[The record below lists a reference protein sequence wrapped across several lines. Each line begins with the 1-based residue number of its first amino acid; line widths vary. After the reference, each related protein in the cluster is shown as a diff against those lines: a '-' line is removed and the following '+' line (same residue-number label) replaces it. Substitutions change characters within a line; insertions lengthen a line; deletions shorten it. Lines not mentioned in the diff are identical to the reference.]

1 MQVSGLRALTGTAIL
16 ALLCAG
22 TVVGQSPPSQPS
34 KDQRPP
40 VTDEFRA
47 ILKEIEEAYKAPRE
61 VDKDVL
67 DELRKQYSNPTP
79 EREAK
84 IFKEIRRLY
93 VTMPE
98 QEQVILAEMRRAYQ
112 QPTLEQEDRIFR
124 EIRRGGQL
132 PLGTVPLSI
141 QAEQSLKLFRKLD
154 QNGDGV
160 LSRDEMPEPLQSQRA
175 QWDRNGDGSIDYDE
189 YSIYYQASLKL
200 IAEGVAAGEIPLKL
214 PKPQP
219 PADAGTASAADSR
232 PAARAAQPQPELP
245 AWFTE
250 YDLDGDGQVGLY
262 EWRKKGGSIKDF
274 LAIDRNNDGYITAA
288 ELRAFLAEK
297 AATKSESKT
306 RAEKSK
312 K

>member
-1 MQVSGLRALTGTAIL
+1 MLTGTVFL

-22 TVVGQSPPSQPS
+22 TIVGQSPTTSPG

-93 VTMPE
+93 LTTLE

-112 QPTLEQEDRIFR
+112 QPTVEQEERIFR

-132 PLGTVPLSI
+132 PLGTVPPSI

-160 LSRDEMPEPLQSQRA
+160 LSRDEMPEPLQKQAA

-189 YSIYYQASLKL
+189 YLVYYQASLKL
-200 IAEGVAAGEIPLKL
+200 IGEGVAAGEIPLKL

-219 PADAGTASAADSR
+219 PPDAETASAAESR
-232 PAARAAQPQPELP
+232 PAARPAQPQPDLP
-245 AWFTE
+245 KWFTE

-297 AATKSESKT
+297 AADMSESRT
-306 RAEKSK
+306 RPEKLK

>member
-1 MQVSGLRALTGTAIL
+1 MRIASLPAFTVLAMVCTGT
-16 ALLCAG
+16 LL
-22 TVVGQSPPSQPS
+22 GQSPSG

-93 VTMPE
+93 LTTPE

-112 QPTLEQEDRIFR
+112 QPTVEQEDRIFR

-132 PLGTVPLSI
+132 PLGTVPVSI

-160 LSRDEMPEPLQSQRA
+160 LSRDELPEPLQKQAA

-189 YSIYYQASLKL
+189 YLIYYQASLKL
-200 IAEGVAAGEIPLKL
+200 IGEGVAAGEIPLKL
-214 PKPQP
+214 PKPLSP
-219 PADAGTASAADSR
+219 PDAGTASAADSR
-232 PAARAAQPQPELP
+232 PAARPAQPQPDLP

-250 YDLDGDGQVGLY
+250 FDLDGDGQVGLY

-288 ELRAFLAEK
+288 ELRTFLAEK

-306 RAEKSK
+306 RPEKSK

>member
-1 MQVSGLRALTGTAIL
+1 MRITSLPMLAATAVL
-16 ALLCAG
+16 ALVSAG
-22 TVVGQSPPSQPS
+22 PVVGQSPTSTPG

-93 VTMPE
+93 LTTAE

-112 QPTLEQEDRIFR
+112 QPTVEQEDRIFR

-160 LSRDEMPEPLQSQRA
+160 LSRDEMPEPLQKQTA
-175 QWDRNGDGSIDYDE
+175 QWDRNADGSIDYDE
-189 YSIYYQASLKL
+189 YVIYYQASLKL
-200 IAEGVAAGEIPLKL
+200 IGEGVAAGEIPLKL
-214 PKPQP
+214 PKPLP
-219 PADAGTASAADSR
+219 PSDTDMASAADSR
-232 PAARAAQPQPELP
+232 PAARPAQPQPDLP
-245 AWFTE
+245 KWFTE

-274 LAIDRNNDGYITAA
+274 LTIDRNNDGYITAS

-297 AATKSESKT
+297 ATTKSESKT

>member
-1 MQVSGLRALTGTAIL
+1 MRIASLPMLTGTA
-16 ALLCAG
+16 ALVLVCAG
-22 TVVGQSPPSQPS
+22 TVVGQSSTSTPAKDKPPA
-34 KDQRPP
+34 

-93 VTMPE
+93 ATSPE

-112 QPTLEQEDRIFR
+112 QPTVEQEDRIFR

-160 LSRDEMPEPLQSQRA
+160 LSRDEMPEPLQKQAA

-189 YSIYYQASLKL
+189 YVIYYQASLKL
-200 IAEGVAAGEIPLKL
+200 IGEGVAAGEIPLKL
-214 PKPQP
+214 PKPLP
-219 PADAGTASAADSR
+219 PSDTNTASAAESR
-232 PAARAAQPQPELP
+232 PAVRPAQPQPDLP
-245 AWFTE
+245 KWFTE

-262 EWRKKGGSIKDF
+262 EWRQKGGSIKDF
-274 LAIDRNNDGYITAA
+274 LAIDSNNDGYITAA
-288 ELRAFLAEK
+288 ELRTFLAEK
-297 AATKSESKT
+297 GATKFDSTT
-306 RAEKSK
+306 RTEKPK